1 MRLYCKRE
9 SKVEEGR
16 LGKVG
21 EELSFSSNKLPNY
34 TTATGFYCYDLF
46 VDAPHHPR
54 NPHLRKGT
62 R

>member
-1 MRLYCKRE
+1 
-9 SKVEEGR
+9 VEEGR